1 MQIAPETEIRDSA
14 GGVAHRLIEAGTA
27 EFVRHGFQGASISR
41 IVEAA
46 GCNVRMIYH
55 YFGNKLGLY
64 RACIDRAYEA
74 LRQAEADATFW
85 SLPPREAIAALVRF
99 TFDYMVSKPDFQG
112 LMRVENMADGQHV
125 RALEQVN
132 ARAVALFDAIGRVLD
147 RGIANGQ
154 FTHRPE
160 PGLLYLSI
168 LGLCTIHVS
177 NRHTMG
183 VVMGRDLGASD
194 FLAARRDEV
203 VGIILASL
211 DAARA

>member
-1 MQIAPETEIRDSA
+1 MQTLPDSVANDSA
-14 GGVAHRLIEAGTA
+14 GGVAERLIEAGTS

-46 GCNVRMIYH
+46 DCNVRMIYH

-64 RACIDRAYEA
+64 SACIDRAYDR
-74 LRQAEADATFW
+74 LRQAEANATFW
-85 SLPPREAIAALVRF
+85 SLPPREAITGLVHF
-99 TFDYMVSKPDFQG
+99 TFDYMVTKPEFQG

-125 RALEQVN
+125 RALDNVN

-147 RGIANGQ
+147 RGIAEGR
-154 FTHRPE
+154 FARRPE
-160 PGLLYLSI
+160 PGLLYMSI

-177 NRHTMG
+177 NKYTMG
-183 VVMGRDLGASD
+183 VVLGRDLGSPE

-203 VGIILASL
+203 VRIILGSL
-211 DAARA
+211 EEAPA